1 MKSLWYRELKRYP
14 AEKIRLELGAS
25 GQQLIDRLISANILR
40 RVNSGSEDPSL
51 DELLEL
57 APEEEPMLV
66 FNFCGIILLGDIL
79 LHCYPKYILKGD
91 GRASFPLVLK
101 AIERYDRHRRQYLDM
116 ARQGKQTGS
125 FLSIIIAILE
135 DYRHNGLYRV
145 SNVEIETNGEGETDW
160 QLTINKHE
168 PFFINADS
176 GRRPVYMNRE
186 TARRRTDR
194 ENFFRLV
201 HMSILDECFDLLH
214 KMELEKIIPPPRGKF
229 RAARLANMGS
239 RAYILSRL
247 KQEYGRQ
254 FLESRRAIIRLL
266 IMYLEKKNSKR
277 KRTPVIFYGTNAMN
291 MVWEKA
297 LAEVLDNQLYYP
309 VKDIEALPIE
319 QRELCEYRDKRLIDL
334 IEHPIWELAGDCG
347 RVAKDTL
354 RPDTISLTNDSFLIY
369 DAKYYTPRVDKGRIS
384 GQPGLESITKQYLYH
399 LAYRDFLEDFNIT
412 KVKNIFIMPEEHD
425 ESRNAVSRELGKV
438 TFDLLGQYTNTDV
451 GAICLDADEVWQA
464 YAAGRLLDLQPGG
477 KGWT

>member
-14 AEKIRLELGAS
+14 AEKSRLELGAS

-116 ARQGKQTGS
+116 ARQGQQTGS

-176 GRRPVYMNRE
+176 GYRPVYMNRE
-186 TARRRTDR
+186 TTHRRTDK

-201 HMSILDECFDLLH
+201 HMAVLDECFELLH
-214 KMELEKIIPPPRGKF
+214 KMKLEKIIPPPRAKF
-229 RAARLANMGS
+229 RAARLASLGS

-254 FLESRRAIIRLL
+254 FLESRRSIIRLL
-266 IMYLEKKNSKR
+266 IMFLEKKSSRRN
-277 KRTPVIFYGTNAMN
+277 RTPVIFYGTNAMN
-291 MVWEKA
+291 LVWEKA
-297 LAEVLDNQLYYP
+297 LAEVLDNQLEHQ
-309 VKDIEALPIE
+309 VREIEALPIE
-319 QRELCEYRDKRLIDL
+319 QRELCEYGDKRLIDL
-334 IEHPIWELAGDCG
+334 IEHPVWELGGGLG
-347 RVAKDTL
+347 RVVKETL
-354 RPDTISLTNDSFLIY
+354 RPDTISLTRDSFLIY
-369 DAKYYTPRVDKGRIS
+369 DAKYYTPRVGKGRIS

-399 LAYRDFLEDFNIT
+399 MAYKDFLEVFKIT
-412 KVKNIFIMPEEHD
+412 KVKNIFIMPEEHE
-425 ESRNAVSRELGKV
+425 ESRGEASRELGKV

-451 GAICLDADEVWQA
+451 GAIYIDADRVWRA
-464 YAAGRLLDLQPGG
+464 YVAGQVLDLACGSSL
-477 KGWT
+477 T

>member
-14 AEKIRLELGAS
+14 AEKSRLELGAS

-57 APEEEPMLV
+57 APEEEPMLI
-66 FNFCGIILLGDIL
+66 FNFCGVILLGDIL

-116 ARQGKQTGS
+116 ARQGQQTGS

-176 GRRPVYMNRE
+176 GYRPVYMNRE
-186 TARRRTDR
+186 TTHRRTDK

-201 HMSILDECFDLLH
+201 HMAVLDECFELLH
-214 KMELEKIIPPPRGKF
+214 KMKLEKIIPPPRAKF
-229 RAARLANMGS
+229 RAARLASLGS

-254 FLESRRAIIRLL
+254 FLESRRSIIRLL
-266 IMYLEKKNSKR
+266 IMFLEKKSSRRN
-277 KRTPVIFYGTNAMN
+277 RTPVIFYGTNAMN
-291 MVWEKA
+291 LVWEKA
-297 LAEVLDNQLYYP
+297 LAEVLDNQLEHQ
-309 VKDIEALPIE
+309 VREIEALPIE
-319 QRELCEYRDKRLIDL
+319 QRELCEYGEGTSGL
-334 IEHPIWELAGDCG
+334 
-347 RVAKDTL
+347 
-354 RPDTISLTNDSFLIY
+354 LT
-369 DAKYYTPRVDKGRIS
+369 
-384 GQPGLESITKQYLYH
+384 
-399 LAYRDFLEDFNIT
+399 
-412 KVKNIFIMPEEHD
+412 
-425 ESRNAVSRELGKV
+425 
-438 TFDLLGQYTNTDV
+438 
-451 GAICLDADEVWQA
+451 
-464 YAAGRLLDLQPGG
+464 
-477 KGWT
+477 